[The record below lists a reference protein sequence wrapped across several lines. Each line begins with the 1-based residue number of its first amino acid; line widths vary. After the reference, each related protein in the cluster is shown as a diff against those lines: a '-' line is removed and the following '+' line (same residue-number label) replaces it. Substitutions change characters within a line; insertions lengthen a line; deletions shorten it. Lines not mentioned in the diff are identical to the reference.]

1 VHRSLLSSGAGGRR
15 LVLVPQ
21 TQDYAPSLAND
32 PKHAHETFQHITPT
46 LMEIAKGSG
55 EQLPARERAHFAHMR
70 VGYSMTVACVR
81 PGDLQQLP

>member
-1 VHRSLLSSGAGGRR
+1 LRRWLNRSPSRHSRQDRR
-15 LVLVPQ
+15 RVLVPQ

-55 EQLPARERAHFAHMR
+55 EQLPARERAHFAHMLVTSLR
-70 VGYSMTVACVR
+70 SRA
-81 PGDLQQLP
+81 